1 MARRRYQQGCIFK
14 RGKNWVMRFR
24 DDVVNPESGT
34 ARILRSIVLGD
45 FRTRRE
51 AQREASRYLQRIN
64 STSYRPKVSITLQE
78 FWERHVEPTI
88 LPMHKHSTQHLYRI
102 LTTCHLLPA
111 FGNLPIN
118 DVSPVQVQQF
128 IQQKQAQGY
137 SPQTLAHLR
146 NLLSKFF
153 RIAIRWGWADTNP
166 AHGVELPP
174 MERRRKPRVLTLDEI
189 QRLRDNLADPGRT
202 IFLVA
207 VLCGLRVGELLAL
220 RVEDVDLE
228 MRTLSVRRSVYNN
241 EVSTPK
247 TRRSERQVPIST
259 VLGEA
264 LNSWLRARPGKSE
277 WLFPSEAGTPLN
289 NRNVLYRHIWPV
301 CDRLGIPRFRWH
313 ALRHT
318 FSTYQGNEGVPTP
331 VLQSLLG
338 HAHANTTMIYTHP
351 LREAEREAV
360 EQLAGVLFPIVPTFA
375 KVIKTGSKLIQ

>member
-1 MARRRYQQGCIFK
+1 
-14 RGKNWVMRFR
+14 MRFR
-24 DDVVNPESGT
+24 KDVVNPDSGT
-34 ARILRSIVLGD
+34 ARVLRSVVLGD
-45 FRTRRE
+45 FRTRRD

-78 FWERHVEPTI
+78 YWERYVEPTI

-102 LTTCHLLPA
+102 LTTRHLLPT

-118 DVSPVQVQQF
+118 EVSPFQVQQF
-128 IQQKQAQGY
+128 IQQKHVQGY
-137 SPQTLAHLR
+137 SHQTLAHLR

-153 RIAIRWGWADTNP
+153 RIAIRWGWIDTNP

-174 MERRRKPRVLTLDEI
+174 MERRRKPRVITLDEI
-189 QRLRDNLADPGRT
+189 QRLRDNLTDPGRT

-207 VLCGLRVGELLAL
+207 ALCGLRVCELLAL

-228 MRTLSVRRSVYNN
+228 AATISVRQSIYNN
-241 EVSTPK
+241 HISTPK
-247 TRRSERQVPIST
+247 TRGSERQIPISK
-259 VLGEA
+259 VFAEA
-264 LNSWLRARPGKSE
+264 IGGWLRVRPAKSE
-277 WLFPSEAGTPLN
+277 WLFPSQVGTPLN

-301 CDRLGIPRFRWH
+301 CDRLGIARFRWH

-338 HAHANTTMIYTHP
+338 HAHANTTMMYTHP
-351 LREAEREAV
+351 LREAKREAV
-360 EQLAGVLFPIVPTFA
+360 ERLAGVLFPIVPTFG
-375 KVIKTGSKLIQ
+375 KGNKTGSKLIQ